1 MCRGDS
7 TRDGCY
13 TCLNS
18 SIHDLT
24 ATCPNQKEALSWG
37 GDPPCMA
44 RYADRPFFGILELGG
59 YNTGDITLNITEFD
73 TVWES
78 LIDSVVRK
86 ASTGSSMYPMLLLR
100 LQLWEGGRFSSRTL
114 VIIVVPIAIFGAVL
128 VILAVAFLLK
138 RIKKTK
144 QDGQNNKTHVESLQF
159 GFTAVRVAIE
169 NFSDANMLG
178 RGGFGSVYKAWRNWN
193 EGPGMASVL
202 VMLSSYSMSL
212 PIPSRPGFSMNS
224 TMDTATMPDSSSLS
238 NQSKTESI
246 QVSVNNASISELDP
260 R

>member
-178 RGGFGSVYKAWRNWN
+178 RGGFGSVYKWIYMAPEYAWHGQYSVKSDVYAFGVLVVEITSGQKINSYSNQAGDSLLVLTDAWRNWN
-193 EGPGMASVL
+193 EGSAL
-202 VMLSSYSMSL
+202 
-212 PIPSRPGFSMNS
+212 GF
-224 TMDTATMPDSSSLS
+224 ARE
-238 NQSKTESI
+238 KK
-246 QVSVNNASISELDP
+246 
-260 R
+260 